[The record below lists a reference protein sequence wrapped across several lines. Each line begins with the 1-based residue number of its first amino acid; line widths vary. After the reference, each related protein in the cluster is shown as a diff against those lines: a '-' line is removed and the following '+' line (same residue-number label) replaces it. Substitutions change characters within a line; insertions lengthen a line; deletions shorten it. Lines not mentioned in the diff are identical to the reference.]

1 MTDDFERRVRGA
13 GVAGWWT
20 VLASAAVLLV
30 QWVAYL
36 FVMSARPPWVLSLW
50 GSGTGWPEMQHLW
63 LLATGVLKIF
73 VFFLALLCL
82 WLTLWA
88 KQLRKGQTA

>member
-1 MTDDFERRVRGA
+1 
-13 GVAGWWT
+13 
-20 VLASAAVLLV
+20 
-30 QWVAYL
+30 
-36 FVMSARPPWVLSLW
+36 
-50 GSGTGWPEMQHLW
+50 MQHLW